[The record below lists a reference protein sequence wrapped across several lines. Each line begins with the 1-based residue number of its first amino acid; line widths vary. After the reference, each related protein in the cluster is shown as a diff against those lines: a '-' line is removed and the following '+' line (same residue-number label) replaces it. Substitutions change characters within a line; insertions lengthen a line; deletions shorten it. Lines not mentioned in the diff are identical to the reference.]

1 MNILYPFQVIYDL
14 IVSILMYFINMMTP
28 NRECPRK
35 IRWNDE
41 KNTIHVTYSKDE
53 YDRTMIKRERFNV
66 LPFNQI

>member
-66 LPFNQI
+66 QPFNQI

>member
-1 MNILYPFQVIYDL
+1 MNILSPFQVIYDL

-66 LPFNQI
+66 QPFNQI